1 MTEYINQVRKRFW
14 LRHFYFKRTGFYKVL
29 FINGLKI
36 IGLLLLLLL
45 LIGVIEKY
53 IIDLDV
59 LFERM
64 VQHVDVVWVFVIF
77 AISEALLGLLPPDF
91 FIIWCKQFSQP
102 YLYVTLLS
110 LLSYGGGIAAFIIGR
125 LIRKNKHV
133 EALIQRRFTKNMDS
147 IRKWGGFFIVLTAL
161 FPLPYAITCLLV
173 GMSNYNLKTFLWVS
187 LTRIPRF
194 HIYAYFF
201 FEIAKI

>member
-1 MTEYINQVRKRFW
+1 MTEYINHVRKRFL
-14 LRHFYFKRTGFYKVL
+14 LRHFYFKRTGLYKML
-29 FINGLKI
+29 FINLLKI
-36 IGLLLLLLL
+36 IGLMLILLL
-45 LIGVIEKY
+45 LISVVERY

-64 VQHVDVVWVFVIF
+64 VEHIHVFWVFVIF

-91 FIIWCKQFSQP
+91 FIIWCKQFPQP
-102 YLYVTLLS
+102 YLAVTLLS
-110 LLSYGGGIAAFIIGR
+110 VLSYGGGIASFFIGR
-125 LIRKNKHV
+125 LLQRNKRI
-133 EALIQRRFTKNMDS
+133 ENLIKKKFSKNMES
-147 IRKWGGFFIVLTAL
+147 VRKWGGLFIVIAAL
-161 FPLPYAITCLLV
+161 FPLPFAITCLLV
-173 GMSNYNLKTFLWVS
+173 GLSTYNFKTFLWVS